1 MSSNRRSSTTFLLEH
16 DTLLRPSNASAAHA
30 VSTRHD
36 LRTRRDTRRVK
47 DRRAAL
53 GALLAATGT
62 ALGLAGGQHAAAQ
75 PICDVNGQDCCKV
88 NGKSCHSGDDCCSGR
103 CVRRRGKKVCKQAG
117 NQGWCEVGDD
127 ACTGSTFFCGTAS
140 DSGACVC
147 FATTKGHS
155 FCGNNSE
162 IQPGNCDCTSGKEC
176 ERRLGKGARCVRM
189 GADCEGACPGATTGC
204 MAPCPE
210 LDSSA

>member
-1 MSSNRRSSTTFLLEH
+1 MDPHAFDRLAR
-16 DTLLRPSNASAAHA
+16 TLFAAG
-30 VSTRHD
+30 S
-36 LRTRRDTRRVK
+36 
-47 DRRAAL
+47 RRAAL

-62 ALGLAGGQHAAAQ
+62 ALGLTRGHRVAAQ
-75 PICDVNGQDCCKV
+75 GCSPGGECCKA
-88 NGKSCHSGDDCCSGR
+88 NGRGCHTGDNCCSGR
-103 CVRRRGKKVCKQAG
+103 CVRRRGKKICKQAG
-117 NQGWCEVGDD
+117 NQGLCEVGDD
-127 ACTGSTFFCGTAS
+127 ACTGTTFFCGTAS
-140 DSGACVC
+140 DSGDCVC

-176 ERRLGKGARCVRM
+176 ERRLGKGAKCVRV

-210 LDSSA
+210 LDPPA